1 MSQGVPMELE
11 MTPGVIGMSLLMLG
25 MLAAVGMY
33 LRAKLRFTQRL
44 FLPVALI
51 AGLLALLLGPEVLG
65 RIAGALGVESLEAG
79 GLFGETVIE
88 VWSTLPGILISVV
101 FATMFLGSRI
111 PSPKSAVRLLG
122 PQLSLGITFA
132 SGQYVVGILAVLLI
146 LGPLFNVGP
155 EFAALLEIGFE
166 GGHGTAAGLQSQF
179 ESLGFD
185 EGYDLALSMA
195 TVGLVSGI
203 LFGVAAVNWAARK
216 GVSTSLDAG
225 QELSLD
231 ERIGYYAAVRDE
243 DRPAAGRLTF
253 RDSAVESFTI
263 HLGVVGLAVLIGWL
277 GLAAFQWVEEML
289 WIDTIE
295 IFGHVPLFP
304 LAMLGGVLVQ
314 MVLDRSE
321 TLHGLVNRGM
331 MERIQGVSLD
341 LLIIAALATLSLQ
354 AVADNLAP
362 FAILA
367 ALGIVWNLVVLFV
380 FAPKFIRTYWFERG
394 IADYGQSQ
402 GVTATGLLLLRM
414 ADPKKETPAYQGF
427 GYKQLVFEPFFG
439 GGLVTALAIPFLIQ
453 GGPYPLLA
461 IMGVL
466 LIAAILAGYLYFGRS
481 SRFDLGADGEPIEAS
496 RG

>member
-1 MSQGVPMELE
+1 MDLELN
-11 MTPGVIGMSLLMLG
+11 PNVIGMSLLILG
-25 MLAAVGMY
+25 MLAAVGMI
-33 LRAKLRFTQRL
+33 LRAKLRFTQKL

-51 AGLLALLLGPEVLG
+51 AGVLALLLGPEVLG
-65 RIAGALGVESLEAG
+65 RIAGAMGFEALEAG
-79 GLFGETVIE
+79 GLFGESILE
-88 VWSTLPGILISVV
+88 VWSSLPGILISVV

-122 PQLSLGITFA
+122 PQLSLGVTFG
-132 SGQYVVGILAVLLI
+132 SGQYVVGILAVVLL
-146 LGPLFNVGP
+146 LGPVFGVGP
-155 EFAALLEIGFE
+155 EFGALLEIGFE
-166 GGHGTAAGLQSQF
+166 GGHGTAAGLQGQF
-179 ESLGFD
+179 ADLGFE
-185 EGYDLALSMA
+185 EGYDLALTMA

-203 LFGVAAVNWAARK
+203 LFGVVAVNWAARK
-216 GVSTSLDAG
+216 GVSNSLDAG
-225 QELSLD
+225 QELSED
-231 ERIGYYAAVRDE
+231 EQIGYYAAEREE

-263 HLGVVGLAVLIGWL
+263 HLGVVGLAVLVGWL
-277 GLAAFQWVEEML
+277 GLAALQWIEEML

-304 LAMLGGVLVQ
+304 LAMLGGVVVQ
-314 MVLDRSE
+314 LVLDRSD
-321 TLHGLVNRGM
+321 TLHGLVDRGM

-341 LLIIAALATLSLQ
+341 ILIIAALATLSLQ

-367 ALGIVWNLVVLFV
+367 ALGIAWNLVVLFV

-439 GGLVTALAIPFLIQ
+439 GGLVTALSVPFLIQ

-466 LIAAILAGYLYFGRS
+466 LIAAILSGYLYFGRS
-481 SRFDLGADGEPIEAS
+481 PRFDLGPDGEPIESSGKA
-496 RG
+496 

>member
-341 LLIIAALATLSLQ
+341 LLIIAALAALSLQ

-414 ADPKKETPAYQGF
+414 ATRRRRPRPTRASA
-427 GYKQLVFEPFFG
+427 
-439 GGLVTALAIPFLIQ
+439 TSSSCSS
-453 GGPYPLLA
+453 
-461 IMGVL
+461 
-466 LIAAILAGYLYFGRS
+466 RS
-481 SRFDLGADGEPIEAS
+481 SAAAW
-496 RG
+496 

>member
-1 MSQGVPMELE
+1 MELE

-341 LLIIAALATLSLQ
+341 LLIIAALAALSLQ

-414 ADPKKETPAYQGF
+414 ATRRRRPRPTRASA
-427 GYKQLVFEPFFG
+427 
-439 GGLVTALAIPFLIQ
+439 TSSSCSS
-453 GGPYPLLA
+453 
-461 IMGVL
+461 
-466 LIAAILAGYLYFGRS
+466 RS
-481 SRFDLGADGEPIEAS
+481 SAAAW
-496 RG
+496 